1 MQNAWSRFDELSNV
15 QTASFL
21 LALLVAMLG
30 TAACLLVIS
39 VALIPA
45 PLPRQPVPS
54 ATEAPSRTA
63 LQVERSD
70 PVLARALTLPST
82 VHLRAE
88 PTTAAQSLAALPQHT
103 ELELL
108 DDPGS
113 EHAVWRHVRTKD
125 GREGWII
132 ATALD

>member
-30 TAACLLVIS
+30 TAVCLLVVS
-39 VALIPA
+39 LALIPA
-45 PLPRQPVPS
+45 PLPRQPAP
-54 ATEAPSRTA
+54 AAAEAPLRTA
-63 LQVERSD
+63 RQVEVSE
-70 PVLARALTLPST
+70 PAPPRAVTLPST

-88 PTTAAQSLAALPQHT
+88 PTTAAQSLAALPRYT

-113 EHAVWRHVRTKD
+113 EYAVWRNVRTKD